1 MREDRYG
8 NGMPQESVQ
17 FGQAL
22 DHPKGDQT
30 EAIAMEYVEDK
41 PTGRKVAGSLA
52 KVREST
58 PTGAV
63 MLTRSSQDDPSI
75 IESWVFPPPG
85 TQILGP

>member
-1 MREDRYG
+1 MAMECHKNQSSSDKHWIIR
-8 NGMPQESVQ
+8 
-17 FGQAL
+17 
-22 DHPKGDQT
+22 KGDQT